1 MRRAST
7 HLAFGV
13 IALCCAAVAAYDGL
27 KLKHAHAVAQ
37 AVAVTLA
44 DTGNIVRT
52 RGGSGDASDPPE
64 VQLARAM
71 VLSKAGA
78 YADAQ
83 KLYDGLIQDEGNS
96 DLTHTA
102 LFDLGNM
109 YVHQATG
116 GSSSGPVRSLPLLE
130 QAKQRY
136 RQLLRVS
143 PGDWDARYNLERAL
157 WFAPEA
163 SEGADEPDVKEQHD
177 VKLRGA
183 EAEDLP

>member
-27 KLKHAHAVAQ
+27 QLKHARDVAQ
-37 AVAVTLA
+37 AVAGALA
-44 DTGNIVRT
+44 DPGDIVRT
-52 RGGSGDASDPPE
+52 QGTGGDDSGPPE
-64 VQLARAM
+64 VRLARAI

-83 KLYDGLIQDEGNS
+83 KLYDGLIQDDDSS
-96 DLTHTA
+96 DLTHAA

-116 GSSSGPVRSLPLLE
+116 GSNSGPVKSLPLLE

-136 RQLLRVS
+136 RVLLRAS

-157 WFAPEA
+157 WLAPET
-163 SEGADEPDVKEQHD
+163 SEGANEPDVKEQHD

>member
-1 MRRAST
+1 MKRAST
-7 HLAFGV
+7 HLVFGV
-13 IALCCAAVAAYDGL
+13 IALCCAAVAAYNAL
-27 KLKHAHAVAQ
+27 QLKHASDVAQ
-37 AVAVTLA
+37 AVAGALA
-44 DTGNIVRT
+44 GPGGIVSKQGTG
-52 RGGSGDASDPPE
+52 GDDPGPPE
-64 VQLARAM
+64 VRLARAIA
-71 VLSKAGA
+71 LSKAGA

-83 KLYDGLIQDEGNS
+83 KLYEGLIQDDGS
-96 DLTHTA
+96 RDLTQAA

-116 GSSSGPVRSLPLLE
+116 GSNSGPVKFLPLLE

-136 RQLLRVS
+136 RMLLRAS
-143 PGDWDARYNLERAL
+143 PGDWDARYNLERTL
-157 WFAPEA
+157 WLAPET